1 MAVLGSDSKPLM
13 IKGTSKGKTLGA
25 TGRWYK
31 PENQEKYKNNWDKI
45 WGNKEAPATKS
56 KAV

>member
-13 IKGTSKGKTLGA
+13 IKGNRKGKTLGA
-25 TGRWYK
+25 TGSWYK
-31 PENQEKYKNNWDKI
+31 PENQEKYKNNWDAI
-45 WGNKEAPATKS
+45 WGTKETSNTKS

>member
-13 IKGTSKGKTLGA
+13 IKGSRKGKTLGA
-25 TGRWYK
+25 TGSWYK
-31 PENQEKYKNNWDKI
+31 SENQEKYKNNWDRI
-45 WGNKEAPATKS
+45 WGTKETPTTKS

>member
-13 IKGTSKGKTLGA
+13 IKGNRKGKTLGA
-25 TGRWYK
+25 TGSWYK
-31 PENQEKYKNNWDKI
+31 PENQEKYKNNLDAI
-45 WGNKEAPATKS
+45 WGKKETSNTKS